1 MKIFVSLIA
10 ASLLLTGCGR
20 SQIEIATNNGI
31 VKDCA
36 EINHDPKISSGI
48 SLWCAERSKVDIALE
63 ALRGPM
69 VVNVYGSWCAPCK
82 EEIPYFREF
91 YEKYNDQVQVIG
103 IAVEEAK
110 PSDTQ
115 AFIKEMG
122 IQWPSLYDPDGRTR
136 GKFGMGVPVTFFVD
150 EKGKIVGQIV
160 GAVPDSQS
168 IVKAANKFLK
178 LNLH

>member
-10 ASLLLTGCGR
+10 VSLLLTGCGR
-20 SQIEIATNNGI
+20 SQIETAPNSGI

-36 EINHDPKISSGI
+36 EIKHATDLNNGT
-48 SLWCAERSKVDIALE
+48 SLWCAERSKADIALE
-63 ALRGPM
+63 SLRGPM

-82 EEIPYFREF
+82 DEIPYFREF
-91 YEKYNDQVQVIG
+91 YEKYNDQVQVVG

-122 IQWPSLYDPDGRTR
+122 IKWPSLYDPDGRTR

-150 EKGKIVGQIV
+150 STGKIVGQIV
-160 GAVPDSQS
+160 GAVPDSLS

-178 LNLH
+178 LNLQ